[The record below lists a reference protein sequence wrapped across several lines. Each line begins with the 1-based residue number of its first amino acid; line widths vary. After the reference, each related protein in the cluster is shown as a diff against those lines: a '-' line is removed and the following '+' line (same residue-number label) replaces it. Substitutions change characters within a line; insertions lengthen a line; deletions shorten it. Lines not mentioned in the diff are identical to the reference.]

1 MSLVS
6 STFGSVLM
14 EVAGDRALCEAYGSI
29 NARPTFGGVEYD
41 SSSLATF
48 LFKLVRIEG
57 EWKIVSLEC
66 VYDKDNFV
74 PVVGGPISPPLD
86 IKFPRESY
94 RCLGYIL
101 NLLGGYD
108 IDLNLPGYDR
118 PEEVQRFLQL
128 SRDWVYQKHPN
139 Y

>member
-1 MSLVS
+1 MLIKVS
-6 STFGSVLM
+6 
-14 EVAGDRALCEAYGSI
+14 GDRALCEAYGSI
-29 NARPTFGGVEYD
+29 NTRPQFNGAEYD
-41 SSSLATF
+41 ASSLATF
-48 LFKLVRIEG
+48 LFKLVRVEG

-74 PVVGGPISPPLD
+74 SVVGGGTPPQPLD

-94 RCLGYIL
+94 RCLGFIL

-118 PEEVQRFLQL
+118 PEEAAKFLQL
-128 SRDWVYQKHPN
+128 SREWVYQKHPN

>member
-1 MSLVS
+1 MKVS
-6 STFGSVLM
+6 
-14 EVAGDRALCEAYGSI
+14 GDRALCEAYGSI

-74 PVVGGPISPPLD
+74 PVVGGAVPTPLD
-86 IKFPRESY
+86 IKFPRASY

-118 PEEVQRFLQL
+118 PEEAQRFLQL
-128 SRDWVYQKHPN
+128 SREWIYQKHPN